1 MTNTFCI
8 LPWVSVETGPLG
20 EIRPCCLAREP
31 VTDDAGVP
39 MHLSKHTLSEAY
51 NSNYMKDLRQQ
62 FLDGKK
68 PKSCDRCWD
77 EEDAG
82 RTSKRLNSKNRLK
95 NLIAGMDFTTD
106 TSDNLIFLDLKL
118 GNICNLKCRICG
130 SYSSSKWAQEE
141 IDIYPENKSARA
153 NLVAGRWP
161 RESKEF
167 WRDLTELL
175 PKIRYLEFTGGE
187 PFLIDEHFDL
197 LQQAVDLGV
206 ADKIEIHYNTNTTQV
221 PKRGLK
227 LWPHFKAVEIALSI
241 DDMGKR
247 FEYQRYGASWDT
259 AIANLEKFYTLLAN
273 TRNVTLQIC
282 LTVNAL
288 NIYYIDELAE
298 WVSGQNFQFVYFNV
312 LHDAWYFSVRNL
324 NDRAKTMI
332 TDKFSNYAGPYS
344 NDIVKVIEFM
354 NQGEGSDCS
363 MLIDVLSKS
372 DLQRNQHFADDHPE
386 IAEAIGYAKTK

>member
-1 MTNTFCI
+1 MTDTLCI
-8 LPWVSVETGPLG
+8 LPWVSIETGPLG
-20 EIRPCCLAREP
+20 EIRPCCLARDP
-31 VTDDAGVP
+31 VTDDAGIP

-77 EEDAG
+77 EEAAG

-95 NLIAGMDFTTD
+95 NLLEGIDFTD
-106 TSDNLIFLDLKL
+106 NVSNNLIFLDLKL

-141 IDIYPENKSARA
+141 IDIYPENKSAKS
-153 NLVAGRWP
+153 NLIAGRWP

-167 WRDLTELL
+167 WEDLTTLL
-175 PKIRYLEFTGGE
+175 PLIRYMEFTGGE

-206 ADKIEIHYNTNTTQV
+206 ADQIEIHYNTNTTQV
-221 PKRGLK
+221 PKRGFK
-227 LWPHFKAVEIALSI
+227 IWPHFKSVEIALSI
-241 DDMGKR
+241 DDVGER

-259 AIANLEKFYTLLAN
+259 LKFNLDKFYNLIANTGN
-273 TRNVTLQIC
+273 ITLQVC
-282 LTVNAL
+282 LTVNVL
-288 NIYYIDELAE
+288 NVYYLDEVAE
-298 WVSGQNFQFVYFNV
+298 WISYQNFQYVYFNV

-324 NDRAKTMI
+324 NSDAKKMI
-332 TDKFSNYAGPYS
+332 NDKFKDYQGPYK

-354 NQGEGSDCS
+354 NQGEGSDCT
-363 MLIDVLSKS
+363 MLVEVLTNS
-372 DLQRNQHFADDHPE
+372 DTQRNQSLSNHHPE
-386 IAEAIGYAKTK
+386 IAKAIGYE

>member
-1 MTNTFCI
+1 MTNAFCI

-20 EIRPCCLAREP
+20 EIRPCCLAKDP
-31 VTDDAGVP
+31 VTDDEGLP

-62 FLDGKK
+62 FLNDEK
-68 PKSCDRCWD
+68 PESCQRCWD
-77 EEDAG
+77 EEAAG

-95 NLIAGMDFTTD
+95 NLIRSIDFTSD

-141 IDIYPENKSARA
+141 IDIDSKNLSAKA
-153 NLVAGRWP
+153 NLIAGRWP

-167 WRDLTELL
+167 WKDLTELL
-175 PKIRYLEFTGGE
+175 PKIRYMEFTGGE

-197 LQQAVDLGV
+197 LQQAVDLGI
-206 ADKIEIHYNTNTTQV
+206 AGQIEIHYNTNTTQV
-221 PKRGLK
+221 PRRGLK

-241 DDMGKR
+241 DDIGKR
-247 FEYQRYGASWDT
+247 FEYQRYGTNWDT
-259 AIANLEKFYTLLAN
+259 SLSNLNTFNSLIANTGN
-273 TRNVTLQIC
+273 ITLQVC

-288 NIYYIDELAE
+288 NIYYLDELAE
-298 WVSGQNFQFVYFNV
+298 WISYRTFQFVYFNV
-312 LHDAWYFSVRNL
+312 LHDAWYFNVRNL
-324 NDRAKTMI
+324 NDTAKKLI
-332 TDKFSNYAGPYS
+332 NDKFYNYNGPYK

-363 MLIDVLSKS
+363 MLVDVLRKS
-372 DLQRNQHFADDHPE
+372 DQQRNQNFAEHHNE
-386 IAEAIGYAKTK
+386 IAKAIGYE